1 MHVFLFCESSA
12 YISEFLTY
20 NNGAI
25 VYLMCL
31 YLDQASK
38 GAGLEFLAFNIMILY
53 MNLVSPA
60 HAQPRPD
67 KLLCLILRSGGAAK
81 REKQRA
87 RAGLAW
93 LGCCYKV
100 LFFLGGINF
109 LVVVPS
115 HFIIGHTYSR

>member
-1 MHVFLFCESSA
+1 MHGFLFCDSSA

-20 NNGAI
+20 NNGPI

-67 KLLCLILRSGGAAK
+67 KVLCLILHSGGAAAAEPP
-81 REKQRA
+81 RERSSA
-87 RAGLAW
+87 H
-93 LGCCYKV
+93 V
-100 LFFLGGINF
+100 L
-109 LVVVPS
+109 V
-115 HFIIGHTYSR
+115 